1 MDIKNHYKI
10 LHEYKNEDQYLVMNE
25 VTGEVGVRKELKIYD
40 KQVYSWIKA
49 HPHQNLPRILDF
61 YEEND
66 TLVVIEQLINGL
78 TLEEYLL
85 KNNPDMRTRLNI
97 LFQICNGLDHMH
109 HASPPIIHRDI
120 KATNII
126 VTDTGNIKII
136 DFDAAKT
143 YKVGAS
149 SDTVLLGTEGSAAP
163 EQYGFAQ
170 SDPRTDIYALGIL
183 SRKILPNSPK
193 YSAIIS
199 KATSISPK
207 DRYQNVTEFK
217 RSLLGG
223 ERVPQQRSTA
233 TTIVISVLI
242 GVCII
247 IVITTFYF
255 RVSYNL
261 RQKNAAHSVILS
273 ENILLTNGDFSD
285 DQLQVI
291 IENPDYKNA
300 TNFEYALNHGE
311 DVEDAIVR
319 FTVIKYVPNAGI
331 GYPNIWGGNHLNFLS
346 TGRPDVSEGDTVTVR
361 VCDAERAGEHWYIS
375 YELLDVESN

>member
-143 YKVGAS
+143 YKFGAS

-183 SRKILPNSPK
+183 AQKVLPSTPK
-193 YSAIIS
+193 YSAVIN
-199 KATSISPK
+199 KATSLAPK
-207 DRYQNVTEFK
+207 DRYQNMTEFK
-217 RSLLGG
+217 KALLG
-223 ERVPQQRSTA
+223 ETTVHKKRSAYGILA
-233 TTIVISVLI
+233 TVISIIFACMVLAAFCAQI
-242 GVCII
+242 AY
-247 IVITTFYF
+247 T
-255 RVSYNL
+255 RN
-261 RQKNAAHSVILS
+261 QKNAAHSAIAS
-273 ENILLTNGDFSD
+273 ENHVLTNGEYSD
-285 DQLQVI
+285 EQLQAI
-291 IENPDYKNA
+291 IDNPDYKN
-300 TNFEYALNHGE
+300 TEDFEYALNHGE

-346 TGRPDVSEGDTVTVR
+346 TGRPDVSEGDTVTIR